1 MSKSIKVDHPSA
13 VSVPDSSVTKDL
25 LDHPLFT
32 AYTELQHKY
41 QRLERRL
48 NKITKIGDL
57 MQAQIMELNQE
68 LQLRANT
75 DPLTGLLN
83 RGGLYPRMNQLV
95 EQVHQH
101 HSSFGIL
108 LLDLD
113 YFKFVNDQY
122 GHQTG
127 DRLLVAVSQ
136 VLRDA
141 MRSEDLCARW
151 GGEEFLL
158 LFPGYD
164 GLQTMS
170 VGETLLAA
178 VRAIRLPDLDH
189 MPVTMSAGVYSAEGS
204 GVTLDDCIRRADLA
218 LYQAKAR
225 GRNCLVIYA
234 PELEQSRVVLSE

>member
-1 MSKSIKVDHPSA
+1 MSKPIKADRHPDMP
-13 VSVPDSSVTKDL
+13 VLTGVLDNDPQ
-25 LDHPLFT
+25 DHPLWI

-83 RGGLYPRMNQLV
+83 RSGLYPQMNMLV
-95 EQVHQH
+95 EQIRQH
-101 HSSFGIL
+101 DVPFGVL

-122 GHQTG
+122 GHQAG
-127 DRLLVAVSQ
+127 DQLLVAVAQ
-136 VLRDA
+136 VLLSA
-141 MRSEDLCARW
+141 MREMDLCARW

-158 LFPGYD
+158 LFPGYNAQ
-164 GLQTMS
+164 QTMS
-170 VGETLLAA
+170 IGETLLVAI
-178 VRAIRLPDLDH
+178 RAIQLPSVTHL
-189 MPVTMSAGVYSAEGS
+189 PVTMSAGVYGAVGVD
-204 GVTLDDCIRRADLA
+204 VTLDDCIRRADLA

-225 GRNCLVIYA
+225 GRDCLVIYA